1 MLGIEMAP
9 ISAIDP
15 TPGTERSPSR
25 RRWFRSRRLP
35 RVVQVV
41 APDGAVVCGRCDVA
55 DRALPRMRGLLG
67 RAGLAPEEG
76 MLISPAPSVHTFFM
90 RFPID
95 VVFLDRERRV
105 VGISHS
111 VGPWRMAGARGA
123 VAALELAAGTAARH
137 QLQKGDLLR
146 LDAADAAAPSSGP

>member
-1 MLGIEMAP
+1 
-9 ISAIDP
+9 
-15 TPGTERSPSR
+15 
-25 RRWFRSRRLP
+25 
-35 RVVQVV
+35 
-41 APDGAVVCGRCDVA
+41 
-55 DRALPRMRGLLG
+55 
-67 RAGLAPEEG
+67 